1 MRQKLY
7 VSQVKDVMSQQ
18 NFKTI
23 GDLFR
28 LIPFLKGDWRFI
40 EFEVPATGSL
50 IQVPHSLPYTPSD
63 ALLLSQVGG
72 TITFDYG
79 SFDDTFI
86 YVTAT
91 VTSSPMAVRA
101 FIGRYTEDSINV

>member
-7 VSQVKDVMSQQ
+7 VSDIQDQRVQQ

-40 EFEVPATGSL
+40 QFQITATGTNIKVAHQLS
-50 IQVPHSLPYTPSD
+50 YTPID
-63 ALLLSQVGG
+63 VILLSSVNG
-72 TITFDYG
+72 TIAFDYAK
-79 SFDDTFI
+79 FDDTFI

-91 VTSSPMAVRA
+91 VTNSPMIVRA